1 MKATILN
8 FLTTTSH
15 DGHISTGHRCGKCRK
30 YHIKNKRYQHEHATL
45 ITSHLHNKETKQHA
59 RHSLKNKTQ
68 NLVTTCQ
75 DGRISTICCHQVG
88 APVRAKV

>member
-1 MKATILN
+1 MMGTSQQAIGVAN
-8 FLTTTSH
+8 VGSTTSK
-15 DGHISTGHRCGKCRK
+15 INVT
-30 YHIKNKRYQHEHATL
+30 HA
-45 ITSHLHNKETKQHA
+45 ETKQHA